1 MKDYIKKI
9 NTMLQMPIK
18 LYILKQMKCLIFM
31 ILYTIF
37 SLAFPGFI
45 SLIIDEGIKSCNIGK
60 IFFYCNAMLICG
72 LLMILFQ
79 YLQKISFYKF
89 TQEIVYNIK
98 HTMFEK
104 LLERNL
110 KFWMKY
116 QIGDVLRVLENDID
130 NIQNLLTSTISNLMI
145 NFFVAAGITIVLL
158 IINPVLGLIILLMA
172 FLFANIQ
179 KKFGDNIQ
187 DGMSELRL
195 GMGELSSITNE
206 TLNHIS
212 TIQMTDLTALERTR
226 FDTKNRSVI
235 QQFILQTKR
244 VTIAQLIGMLFN
256 VFGILVVLAI
266 GASEVLK
273 GRLSIGVLFSLT
285 IYIQRLYGPIVTLGT
300 EYINIKNTKPMIE
313 KVLKI
318 LENEDS
324 IRVGEI
330 DWISTKGKI
339 NIVDVS
345 FKYKEKWIL
354 RNLTM
359 EIPEKST
366 IGIIGE
372 NGSGKST
379 LIKLLSK
386 LCVPQSG
393 MIYFDGI
400 PINNISYDS
409 IKRNVTVVPQECFL
423 PYGTLKNVMEIDS
436 EEKQNRMFEFMEKLG
451 VSLEKFPD
459 GLNTKLTENRGNL
472 SGGEAQKLALIRSL
486 LQDKLIYILD
496 EPTAA
501 MDLESEKNFCSIVKE
516 YLADK
521 TVLIVTHRRELL
533 SVCNKIITF

>member
-1 MKDYIKKI
+1 
-9 NTMLQMPIK
+9 
-18 LYILKQMKCLIFM
+18 
-31 ILYTIF
+31 
-37 SLAFPGFI
+37 
-45 SLIIDEGIKSCNIGK
+45 
-60 IFFYCNAMLICG
+60 
-72 LLMILFQ
+72 
-79 YLQKISFYKF
+79 
-89 TQEIVYNIK
+89 
-98 HTMFEK
+98 MFEK

-372 NGSGKST
+372 NGSGKFT

>member
-1 MKDYIKKI
+1 
-9 NTMLQMPIK
+9 
-18 LYILKQMKCLIFM
+18 
-31 ILYTIF
+31 
-37 SLAFPGFI
+37 
-45 SLIIDEGIKSCNIGK
+45 
-60 IFFYCNAMLICG
+60 
-72 LLMILFQ
+72 
-79 YLQKISFYKF
+79 
-89 TQEIVYNIK
+89 
-98 HTMFEK
+98 
-104 LLERNL
+104 
-110 KFWMKY
+110 
-116 QIGDVLRVLENDID
+116 
-130 NIQNLLTSTISNLMI
+130 
-145 NFFVAAGITIVLL
+145 
-158 IINPVLGLIILLMA
+158 
-172 FLFANIQ
+172 
-179 KKFGDNIQ
+179 
-187 DGMSELRL
+187 MSELRL

-423 PYGTLKNVMEIDS
+423 PYGTLK
-436 EEKQNRMFEFMEKLG
+436 KCY
-451 VSLEKFPD
+451 
-459 GLNTKLTENRGNL
+459 GN
-472 SGGEAQKLALIRSL
+472 
-486 LQDKLIYILD
+486 
-496 EPTAA
+496 
-501 MDLESEKNFCSIVKE
+501 
-516 YLADK
+516 
-521 TVLIVTHRRELL
+521 
-533 SVCNKIITF
+533 